1 MRKYKIVKVDEV
13 PEEVTVVAKEAFG
26 SKAKRFLT
34 KFKKPALIVAG
45 TVAGTVAAIYMI
57 GGGTNTEEYDY
68 DPEATE
74 PELDESDA
82 E

>member
-13 PEEVTVVAKEAFG
+13 SEEVTVVAKEAFG
-26 SKAKRFLT
+26 SKIKRFWT
-34 KFKKPALIVAG
+34 KFKKPALIVGGIA
-45 TVAGTVAAIYMI
+45 AGTVAAMYAI
-57 GGGTNTEEYDY
+57 GGGNNTEEYDY